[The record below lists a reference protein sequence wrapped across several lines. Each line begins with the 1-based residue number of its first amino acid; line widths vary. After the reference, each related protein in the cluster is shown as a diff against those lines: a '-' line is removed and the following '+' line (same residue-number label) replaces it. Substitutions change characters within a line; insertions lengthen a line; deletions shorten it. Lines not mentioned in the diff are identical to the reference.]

1 MKLLIQSAATASLSL
16 AFITPAYAQ
25 MGGGPGNDPAPAFSE
40 PKFTDRVFESGGPRA
55 REAKNGSLILSV
67 KIEGNKTVS
76 ENAIL
81 AVMQSR
87 QDRVFDTETFQ
98 RDIAALYRTGL
109 FKRIEPYFTEE
120 GGGVH
125 MKLVVQERP
134 IIKSV
139 LFTGNQSVEDSALMK
154 HASIAKGEPLDPI
167 AINSARN
174 NLIEYY
180 QDKGMNQ
187 VDIQVVSGLQPG
199 ERDVEFLINEGPIE
213 RFNAIRFTGNKDF
226 SSELLKAR
234 ISSKDARGGLT
245 KWMFNRA
252 SDLKIENDRQTL
264 TAYYRRLG
272 YFDARVDARKE
283 YDSTGKWVDL
293 TFVIYEGVRY
303 KIRSVS
309 ISGTKRYQPDELLPY
324 MTAKQGEFFQLD
336 NKSADERF
344 IRDLYGT
351 QGHYFCDVVGEM
363 VYQPNNEVDIIYNVG
378 EGDIYRISDVRV
390 HIEGDFT
397 KERVVLHP
405 LANVRPG
412 SIIDSKGVEDAT
424 RRLRFSSIFNN
435 DPSQGIVP
443 TIKVEPPENV
453 DLDK

>member
-1 MKLLIQSAATASLSL
+1 
-16 AFITPAYAQ
+16 
-25 MGGGPGNDPAPAFSE
+25 
-40 PKFTDRVFESGGPRA
+40 
-55 REAKNGSLILSV
+55 
-67 KIEGNKTVS
+67 
-76 ENAIL
+76 
-81 AVMQSR
+81 
-87 QDRVFDTETFQ
+87 
-98 RDIAALYRTGL
+98 
-109 FKRIEPYFTEE
+109 
-120 GGGVH
+120 
-125 MKLVVQERP
+125 
-134 IIKSV
+134 
-139 LFTGNQSVEDSALMK
+139 
-154 HASIAKGEPLDPI
+154 
-167 AINSARN
+167 
-174 NLIEYY
+174 
-180 QDKGMNQ
+180 
-187 VDIQVVSGLQPG
+187 
-199 ERDVEFLINEGPIE
+199 
-213 RFNAIRFTGNKDF
+213 
-226 SSELLKAR
+226 
-234 ISSKDARGGLT
+234 
-245 KWMFNRA
+245 
-252 SDLKIENDRQTL
+252 
-264 TAYYRRLG
+264 
-272 YFDARVDARKE
+272 
-283 YDSTGKWVDL
+283 
-293 TFVIYEGVRY
+293 
-303 KIRSVS
+303 
-309 ISGTKRYQPDELLPY
+309 